1 MVRDLIWTNRALK
14 RLDDIPDFIA
24 RDNPLRAKTFVIE
37 LSNKLEVLKTQ
48 SLGRS
53 GRVFGTKELVL
64 HPNYLAVYRIKA
76 NQVQVLTI
84 LHTARNK

>member
-1 MVRDLIWTNRALK
+1 MK
-14 RLDDIPDFIA
+14 RLDNIADFIA
-24 RDNPLRAKTFVIE
+24 RDNPLRAQTFVVE
-37 LSNKLEVLKTQ
+37 LRNKLEVLKTQ
-48 SLGRS
+48 SVGRA

-84 LHTARNK
+84 LHTAQNK

>member
-14 RLDDIPDFIA
+14 QLDDIADFIA
-24 RDNPLRAKTFVIE
+24 RDNPLRAKAFVIE

-64 HPNYLAVYRIKA
+64 HPNYLAVYRIKT

-84 LHTARNK
+84 LHTAQNK

>member
-1 MVRDLIWTNRALK
+1 MRDLIWTNRALK
-14 RLDDIPDFIA
+14 RLDDIADFIA
-24 RDNPLRAKTFVIE
+24 RDNPLRAQTFVVE
-37 LSNKLEVLKTQ
+37 LRNKLEVLKTQ

-84 LHTARNK
+84 LHTAQNK

>member
-14 RLDDIPDFIA
+14 RLDDIADFIA
-24 RDNPLRAKTFVIE
+24 RDNPLRAQTFVIE
-37 LSNKLEVLKTQ
+37 LRNKLEVLKTQ

-84 LHTARNK
+84 LHTAQNK

>member
-14 RLDDIPDFIA
+14 RLDDIADFIA
-24 RDNPLRAKTFVIE
+24 RDNPLRAKTFVVE
-37 LSNKLEVLKTQ
+37 LRNKLEVLKTQ

-84 LHTARNK
+84 LHTAQNK

>member
-1 MVRDLIWTNRALK
+1 VRDLIWTNRALK
-14 RLDDIPDFIA
+14 RLDGIAEFIA
-24 RDNPLRAKTFVIE
+24 RDNPLRAQSFVVE
-37 LSNKLEVLKTQ
+37 LRNKLEVLKTQ
-48 SLGRS
+48 SLGRA

-84 LHTARNK
+84 LHTAQNK

>member
-1 MVRDLIWTNRALK
+1 MRDLIWTNRALK
-14 RLDDIPDFIA
+14 RLDDIADFIA

-84 LHTARNK
+84 LHTAQNK

>member
-1 MVRDLIWTNRALK
+1 MRDLIWTNRALK
-14 RLDDIPDFIA
+14 RLDDIADFIA
-24 RDNPLRAKTFVIE
+24 RDNPLRAQTFVVE
-37 LSNKLEVLKTQ
+37 LRSKLEVLKTQ
-48 SLGRS
+48 SVGRA

>member
-1 MVRDLIWTNRALK
+1 VRDLIWTNRALK
-14 RLDDIPDFIA
+14 RLDVIAEFIA
-24 RDNPLRAKTFVIE
+24 RDNPLRAQTFVVE
-37 LSNKLEVLKTQ
+37 LRNKLEVLKTQ
-48 SLGRS
+48 SLGRA

-84 LHTARNK
+84 LHTAQNK

>member
-14 RLDDIPDFIA
+14 RLDDIADFIA
-24 RDNPLRAKTFVIE
+24 RDNPLRAQTFVIE
-37 LSNKLEVLKTQ
+37 LRHKLEVLKTQ

-84 LHTARNK
+84 LHTAQNK

>member
-14 RLDDIPDFIA
+14 RLDDIADFIA
-24 RDNPLRAKTFVIE
+24 RDNPLRAQTFVVE
-37 LSNKLEVLKTQ
+37 LRNKLEVLKTQ

-84 LHTARNK
+84 LHTAQNK

>member
-14 RLDDIPDFIA
+14 RLDDIADFIA
-24 RDNPLRAKTFVIE
+24 RDNPLRAQTFVVE
-37 LSNKLEVLKTQ
+37 LRNKLEVLKTQ

>member
-14 RLDDIPDFIA
+14 RLDDIADFIA

-37 LSNKLEVLKTQ
+37 LRNKLEVLKTQ

-84 LHTARNK
+84 LHTAQNK

>member
-1 MVRDLIWTNRALK
+1 MRDLIWTNRALK
-14 RLDDIPDFIA
+14 RLDNIADFIA
-24 RDNPLRAKTFVIE
+24 RDNPLRAQTFVVE
-37 LSNKLEVLKTQ
+37 LRNKLEVLKTQ
-48 SLGRS
+48 SVGRA

-84 LHTARNK
+84 LHTAQNK

>member
-1 MVRDLIWTNRALK
+1 MRDLIWTNRALK
-14 RLDDIPDFIA
+14 RLDDIADFIA
-24 RDNPLRAKTFVIE
+24 RDNPLRAHTFVVE
-37 LSNKLEVLKTQ
+37 LRNKLEVLKTQ
-48 SLGRS
+48 SSGRS

-84 LHTARNK
+84 LHTAQNK

>member
-1 MVRDLIWTNRALK
+1 VRDLIWTNRALK
-14 RLDDIPDFIA
+14 RLDDIADFIA
-24 RDNPLRAKTFVIE
+24 RDNPLRAQTFVDE
-37 LSNKLEVLKTQ
+37 LRNKLEVLKTQ

-84 LHTARNK
+84 LHTAQNK

>member
-14 RLDDIPDFIA
+14 RLDDIADFIA
-24 RDNPLRAKTFVIE
+24 RDNPLRAKAFVIE

-84 LHTARNK
+84 LHTAQNK

>member
-1 MVRDLIWTNRALK
+1 VRDLIWTNRALK
-14 RLDDIPDFIA
+14 RLDNIADFIA
-24 RDNPLRAKTFVIE
+24 RDNPLRAQTFVVE
-37 LSNKLEVLKTQ
+37 LRNKLEVLKTQ
-48 SLGRS
+48 SVGRA

-84 LHTARNK
+84 LHTAQNK

>member
-1 MVRDLIWTNRALK
+1 MRDLIWTNRALK
-14 RLDDIPDFIA
+14 RLDDIADFIA

-48 SLGRS
+48 SLGRA

-64 HPNYLAVYRIKA
+64 HPNYLAIYRIKA
-76 NQVQVLTI
+76 DQVQVLTI
-84 LHTARNK
+84 LHTAQNK

>member
-14 RLDDIPDFIA
+14 RLDDIADFIA
-24 RDNPLRAKTFVIE
+24 RDNPLRAQTFVIE
-37 LSNKLEVLKTQ
+37 LRNKLEVLKTQ

-64 HPNYLAVYRIKA
+64 HPNFLAVYRIKA

-84 LHTARNK
+84 LHTAQNK